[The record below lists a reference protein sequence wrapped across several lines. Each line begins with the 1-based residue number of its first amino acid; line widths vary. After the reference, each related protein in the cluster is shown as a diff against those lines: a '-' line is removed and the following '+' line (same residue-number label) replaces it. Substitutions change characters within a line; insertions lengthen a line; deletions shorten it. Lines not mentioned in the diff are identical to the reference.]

1 MPFLVSTVKEEI
13 SSDVAAGIMS
23 MTKVPMLDYFPAQ
36 MSNSRK
42 SCHHEGKGGKGDGS
56 AGEGSC
62 CTSLE
67 TRVQYPEPHKGRIKK
82 KTDSI
87 RLPLKVHT
95 GSTAHAL
102 THTHHASA
110 HVNTNLK
117 EGDDELPE
125 SSTDSFS

>member
-13 SSDVAAGIMS
+13 SSDAAAGIMS
-23 MTKVPMLDYFPAQ
+23 MTKVPMLDCFPAQ

-62 CTSLE
+62 CPSLE
-67 TRVQYPEPHKGRIKK
+67 TRVQYPKPHKGRIKK
-82 KTDSI
+82 TNSI

-95 GSTAHAL
+95 GSTAHIL
-102 THTHHASA
+102 TDTYHASA
-110 HVNTNLK
+110 HAYTNFK
-117 EGDDELPE
+117 EGDDESPE